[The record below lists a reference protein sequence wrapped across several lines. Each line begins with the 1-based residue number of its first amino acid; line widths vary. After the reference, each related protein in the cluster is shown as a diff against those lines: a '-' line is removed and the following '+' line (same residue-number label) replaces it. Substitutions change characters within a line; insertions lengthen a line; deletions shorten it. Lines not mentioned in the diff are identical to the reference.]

1 MRFQALV
8 KALKNESLHI
18 FLCNNNHNYILTIQ
32 RLTPW
37 AVPFWDTIIV
47 ARSSSDDRFVSLR
60 PVCHERGGGGW
71 QQVSTSPT
79 GSPSHREGA
88 SLGSRLARAGSPA
101 TWGPCGACCGPEG
114 DGDGGF
120 TRSSCRSPQAAAA
133 RRWCRDSSEE

>member
-60 PVCHERGGGGW
+60 PVCHERGGGG
-71 QQVSTSPT
+71 VATSVDITDWVAKPQ
-79 GSPSHREGA
+79 GRGGA
-88 SLGSRLARAGSPA
+88 GEPPGPRWVAGYMGAMWRLL
-101 TWGPCGACCGPEG
+101 W
-114 DGDGGF
+114 
-120 TRSSCRSPQAAAA
+120 TRRRR
-133 RRWCRDSSEE
+133 RRWVHEVFL